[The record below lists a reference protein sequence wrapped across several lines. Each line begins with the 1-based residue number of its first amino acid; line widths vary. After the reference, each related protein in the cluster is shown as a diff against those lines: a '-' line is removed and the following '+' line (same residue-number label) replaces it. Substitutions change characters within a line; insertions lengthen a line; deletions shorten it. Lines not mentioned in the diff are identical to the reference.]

1 MKLSK
6 SIGFSVAA
14 LLAALWAVPLA
25 RAASFVRWAQD
36 YFSADGTINA
46 SNDLHYSVW
55 LLACYVVSL
64 LAAFAFAWVVARRPR
79 LLLLLP
85 GVLAAYAAGEVIWL
99 RPETPVHLFPTM
111 APWRPIILTGLAL
124 AVAAFFTCLPR
135 FRRNE

>member
-6 SIGFSVAA
+6 TIGFSVAA

-46 SNDLHYSVW
+46 SNDLRYSVW

-85 GVLAAYAAGEVIWL
+85 GAFAAYAAGEVIWL
-99 RPETPVHLFPTM
+99 RPETPIHLFPTM
-111 APWRPIILTGLAL
+111 APWRPVILTGLAL
-124 AVAAFFTCLPR
+124 AVAALFNYVPR
-135 FRRNE
+135 VRRNE